1 MSLKFSDEVLS
12 AMGFPRLEN
21 PQEISA
27 EFHLVEVF
35 GISGIEIESGS
46 VELLDCKA
54 TNTTYRAGIGDSI
67 NAIFQNMFGDRHQYA
82 DDEELWQKEHNCA
95 PPYFV
100 VHLGPIAA
108 SAQVTHAAIAPDM
121 ISAYNS
127 FRTPREALNILS
139 ERHLGI
145 AVAGLIVGS
154 RNLVPHSKVT
164 HFDRL
169 HFGVTKDGVAVKD
182 NNLSIQG
189 TISVL
194 SKQSASQLKSHIDK
208 NLKLMQEVSN
218 DASIFFGLAFKEQH
232 CVLRFLNFFLVLE
245 RAIKSTYTS
254 IDTAQKCK
262 DEYGKD
268 CTERKYLRNMF
279 KCCSVEVWN
288 CYSLPDFEL
297 FGRFKKIRDAIAHG
311 ERSDVEQ
318 DEVLAIELFTARFLK
333 HF

>member
-27 EFHLVEVF
+27 EFHLLEVF
-35 GISGIEIESGS
+35 GISGIEIEGGS
-46 VELLDCKA
+46 VEVLDCKA
-54 TNTTYRAGIGDSI
+54 TNTTYRVGIGDSI

-82 DDEELWQKEHNCA
+82 KDEKLWQSEYNCA

-108 SAQVTHAAIAPDM
+108 SAQVTHAAIVPDM

-139 ERHLGI
+139 ERHLGTAI
-145 AVAGLIVGS
+145 AALVVAS
-154 RNLVPHSKVT
+154 HDLVPYSKVT

-169 HFGVTKDGVAVKD
+169 HFGVTEDGVAVKD
-182 NNLSIQG
+182 NNFCIQG

-194 SKQSASQLKSHIDK
+194 SEQSTSHLKSRIDG
-208 NLKLMQEVSN
+208 NSKLMQKVSN

-232 CVLRFLNFFLVLE
+232 PVLRFLNFFLVLE
-245 RAIKSTYTS
+245 RAIKSTYKS
-254 IDTAQKCK
+254 IGNEQKCK
-262 DEYGKD
+262 IEYGSNPR
-268 CTERKYLRNMF
+268 ERKFLLNMF
-279 KCCSVEVWN
+279 KCCSVEVWS

-297 FGRFKKIRDAIAHG
+297 FERFKVTRDKIAHG
-311 ERSDVEQ
+311 DRSEVPRN
-318 DEVLAIELFTARFLK
+318 EVLAIELFTARFLK